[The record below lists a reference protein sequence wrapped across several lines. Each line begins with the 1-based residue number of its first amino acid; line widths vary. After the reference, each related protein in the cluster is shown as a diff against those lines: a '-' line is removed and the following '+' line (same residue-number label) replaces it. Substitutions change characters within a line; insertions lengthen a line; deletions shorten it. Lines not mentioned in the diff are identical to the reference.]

1 MAVREDVNR
10 MDMPCDMK
18 IIARALQTTIRVWR
32 KVCDATP
39 KDECHDEKCP
49 FSALCLGL
57 PAEMDE
63 AAVTLQIVQDLR
75 GRDYAG

>member
-1 MAVREDVNR
+1 MAVRENVNR
-10 MDMPCDMK
+10 MDMPWDMK
-18 IIARALQTTIRVWR
+18 TIARALQTTIRVWR

-49 FSALCLGL
+49 FSMLCLEL

-63 AAVTLQIVQDLR
+63 AAVTLQIMQGIR
-75 GRDYAG
+75 RMER